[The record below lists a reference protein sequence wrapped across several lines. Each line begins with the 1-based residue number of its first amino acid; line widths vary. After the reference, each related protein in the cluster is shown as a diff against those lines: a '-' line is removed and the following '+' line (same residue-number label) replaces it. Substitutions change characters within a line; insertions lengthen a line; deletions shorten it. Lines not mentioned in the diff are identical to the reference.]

1 MSRIFDSRIFSR
13 ILGNVASY
21 RLFIKP
27 SAAKEIEALPKKD
40 RIRVINHIQTL
51 SDNPRPPGSEKLSGH
66 DKYRVRQG
74 QYRIVYSVS
83 DEEVIVGVV
92 RVAHRREVYRGGI

>member
-1 MSRIFDSRIFSR
+1 
-13 ILGNVASY
+13 VASY

-27 SAAKEIEALPKKD
+27 SAAKEIEALTKKE
-40 RIRVINHIQTL
+40 RIRVTHRIQDL
-51 SDNPRPPGSEKLSGH
+51 SKDPRPAGCEKLSGQ

-83 DEEVIVGVV
+83 DVELIVCVV
-92 RVAHRREVYRGGI
+92 KVGHRKDVYRAGI

>member
-1 MSRIFDSRIFSR
+1 M
-13 ILGNVASY
+13 ASY

-27 SAAKEIEALPKKD
+27 SAAKEIEALTKKE
-40 RIRVINHIQTL
+40 RIRVIHRIQDL
-51 SDNPRPPGSEKLSGH
+51 SKNPRPPGCEKLSGQ

-83 DEEVIVGVV
+83 DEELVICVVKVG
-92 RVAHRREVYRGGI
+92 HRKDVYRGGI